1 MPLKKNL
8 PLRRPDTE
16 RSIPALTDLP
26 RPLYARAESLNAGS
40 WTPTHRHEWVQ
51 FSYAISGVLG
61 VHTEQGS
68 FFAPPQ
74 WGVWIPA
81 GLDHEVVTSTRA
93 EMRSLYVRTQDS
105 LWAPDRC
112 RVLEVTPLA
121 RELIKAFCLL
131 PADYPEHESQEAR
144 LVQVLIDQLANLPE
158 VGFSLP
164 LPRHARLLALCQELV
179 DDPAQG
185 VTLAEWAQRL
195 SLSEK
200 TLMRLFQR
208 ETGLS
213 FRGWRQRARLLA
225 SLTALEEGGSV
236 TTAALDCGYDS
247 TSAFIAAFRQ
257 LFGFTP
263 GELFRGQPPMHS

>member
-1 MPLKKNL
+1 MPINGQLSTRN
-8 PLRRPDTE
+8 PDTE
-16 RSIPALTDLP
+16 RQVPVLDDLP

-40 WTPTHRHEWVQ
+40 WTPTHRHDWVQ

-61 VHTEQGS
+61 VHTPQGS

-93 EMRSLYVRTQDS
+93 EMRSLYVRREDCR
-105 LWAPDRC
+105 WAPDRC

-121 RELIKAFCLL
+121 RELIKTFCQI
-131 PADYPEHESQEAR
+131 PADYPETDSSEAR
-144 LVQVLIDQLANLPE
+144 LVQVLLDQLAQLPE

-164 LPRHARLLALCQELV
+164 LPRHTRLLNLCNELIE
-179 DDPAQG
+179 DPGQLI
-185 VTLAEWAQRL
+185 TLTDWAERL
-195 SLSEK
+195 SVSEK

-213 FRGWRQRARLLA
+213 FRGWRQRARLLS
-225 SLTALEEGGSV
+225 SLNALEEGESV
-236 TTAALDCGYDS
+236 TNTALACGYDS
-247 TSAFIAAFRQ
+247 TSAFIAAFKG

-263 GELFRGQPPMHS
+263 GDLFKQQA

>member
-1 MPLKKNL
+1 MPKNGQSS
-8 PLRRPDTE
+8 LRNPVTQRLIPTLTE
-16 RSIPALTDLP
+16 LP
-26 RPLYARAESLNAGS
+26 RPLYARAESLGAGS

-81 GLDHEVVTSTRA
+81 GLDHEVITSTRA
-93 EMRSLYVRTQDS
+93 EMRSLYVRTQDC
-105 LWAPDRC
+105 LWAADRC

-121 RELIKAFCLL
+121 RELIKTFCLL
-131 PADYPEHESQEAR
+131 PADYPEHDSPETR
-144 LVQVLIDQLANLPE
+144 LVQVLLDQLANLPE

-164 LPRHARLLALCQELV
+164 LPRHTRLLSLCNELV
-179 DDPAQG
+179 EEPGQN
-185 VTLAEWAQRL
+185 VTLAGWAARL
-195 SLSEK
+195 NMSEK

-225 SLTALEEGGSV
+225 SLNALEEGDSV
-236 TTAALDCGYDS
+236 TRTALECGYES
-247 TSAFIAAFRQ
+247 TSAFIAAFKG
-257 LFGFTP
+257 LFGLTP
-263 GELFRGQPPMHS
+263 GELFR

>member
-1 MPLKKNL
+1 MPTNGHFST
-8 PLRRPDTE
+8 RRSDAE
-16 RSIPALTDLP
+16 RHIPTLADLP
-26 RPLYARAESLNAGS
+26 RPVYARAESLSAGS
-40 WTPTHRHEWVQ
+40 WTPTHRHDWVQ

-61 VHTEQGS
+61 VHTPQGS

-93 EMRSLYVRTQDS
+93 EMRSLYVRKDDS

-121 RELIKAFCLL
+121 RELIKTFCQM
-131 PADYPEHESQEAR
+131 PPDYPQVDCSEAR
-144 LVQVLIDQLANLPE
+144 LVQVLLDQLAHLPE

-164 LPRHARLLALCQELV
+164 LPRHPRLLALCNELIEQPGQPITLV
-179 DDPAQG
+179 DW
-185 VTLAEWAQRL
+185 AERL
-195 SLSEK
+195 SVSEK

-213 FRGWRQRARLLA
+213 FRGWRQRARLLS
-225 SLTALEEGGSV
+225 SLNALEEGASV
-236 TTAALDCGYDS
+236 THTALACGYDS
-247 TSAFIAAFRQ
+247 TSAFIAAFKG

-263 GELFRGQPPMHS
+263 GELFRQ

>member
-1 MPLKKNL
+1 MPTKDHS
-8 PLRRPDTE
+8 PRRNPDA
-16 RSIPALTDLP
+16 RRFIPALSALP

-40 WTPTHRHEWVQ
+40 WTPTHRHDWVQ

-74 WGVWIPA
+74 WAVWIPA

-93 EMRSLYVRTQDS
+93 EMRSLYIRTEDS

-121 RELIKAFCLL
+121 RELIKSFCLL
-131 PADYPEHESQEAR
+131 PVDYPQPDSHEAR
-144 LVQVLIDQLANLPE
+144 LVQVLLDQLASLPE

-164 LPRHARLLALCQELV
+164 LPRHFRLLALCNELV
-179 DDPAQG
+179 AEPGQSI
-185 VTLAEWAQRL
+185 TLSDWALRL
-195 SLSEK
+195 NMSEK

-225 SLTALEEGGSV
+225 SLNALEEGESV
-236 TTAALDCGYDS
+236 TSTALSCGYDS
-247 TSAFIAAFRQ
+247 TSAFIAAFKG
-257 LFGFTP
+257 LFGSTP
-263 GELFRGQPPMHS
+263 GDLFKEPPGK

>member
-1 MPLKKNL
+1 MPTNGQHRLH
-8 PLRRPDTE
+8 REGSE
-16 RSIPALTDLP
+16 RQIPALSDLP
-26 RPLYARAESLNAGS
+26 RPLYARAESLSAGS
-40 WTPTHRHEWVQ
+40 WTPPHRHDWVQ

-61 VHTEQGS
+61 VHTAEGS

-81 GLDHEVVTSTRA
+81 GLEHEVVTSMRA

-105 LWAPDRC
+105 SWAPQRC

-121 RELIKAFCLL
+121 RELIKTFCLL
-131 PADYPEHESQEAR
+131 PPAYPLGDSSEAR
-144 LVQVLIDQLANLPE
+144 LVQVLLDQLAHLPE

-164 LPRHARLLALCQELV
+164 LPRHVRLLELCNELV
-179 DDPAQG
+179 ENPSQLI
-185 VTLAEWAQRL
+185 TLHDWAERL
-195 SLSEK
+195 GTSEK

-213 FRGWRQRARLLA
+213 FRGWRQRARLLS
-225 SLTALEEGGSV
+225 SLGALEEGDSV
-236 TTAALDCGYDS
+236 TNTALACGYDS
-247 TSAFIAAFRQ
+247 TSAFIAAFKG

-263 GELFRGQPPMHS
+263 GELFKP

>member
-1 MPLKKNL
+1 MPTKGHL
-8 PLRRPDTE
+8 PARSPGTE
-16 RSIPALTDLP
+16 RVIPSLTDLP

-40 WTPTHRHEWVQ
+40 WTPTHRHDWVQ

-61 VHTEQGS
+61 VHTDQGS

-105 LWAPDRC
+105 RWAHDRC

-121 RELIKAFCLL
+121 RELVKTFCLL
-131 PADYPEHESQEAR
+131 PVDYPPHDSPESR
-144 LVQVLIDQLANLPE
+144 LVQVLLDQLAGLPE

-164 LPRHARLLALCQELV
+164 LPRHPRLLALCNELV
-179 DDPAQG
+179 EEPGHAI
-185 VTLAEWAQRL
+185 TLTEWAKRL
-195 SLSEK
+195 GMSDK

-225 SLTALEEGGSV
+225 SLSALEGGDSV
-236 TTAALDCGYDS
+236 TTTALMCGYDS
-247 TSAFIAAFRQ
+247 TSAFIAAFRG

-263 GELFRGQPPMHS
+263 GELFRF

>member
-1 MPLKKNL
+1 MPTNGHF
-8 PLRRPDTE
+8 PQRRAETE
-16 RSIPALTDLP
+16 RQIPALTDLP
-26 RPLYARAESLNAGS
+26 RPLYARAESLSAGS
-40 WTPTHRHEWVQ
+40 WTPTHRHDWVQ

-61 VHTEQGS
+61 VHTPHGS

-93 EMRSLYVRTQDS
+93 EMRSLYVRRDDCA
-105 LWAPDRC
+105 WAPDRC

-121 RELIKAFCLL
+121 RELIKTFCQL
-131 PADYPEHESQEAR
+131 PAEYPQTDSRELR
-144 LVQVLIDQLANLPE
+144 LVNVLLDQLASLPE

-164 LPRHARLLALCQELV
+164 LPRHARLLSLCNELIEQ
-179 DDPAQG
+179 PGQLI
-185 VTLAEWAQRL
+185 TLIDWAARL
-195 SLSEK
+195 NMSEK

-213 FRGWRQRARLLA
+213 FRGWRQRARLLS
-225 SLTALEEGGSV
+225 SLNALEEGVSV
-236 TTAALDCGYDS
+236 TSTALACGYDS
-247 TSAFIAAFRQ
+247 TSAFIAAFKG

-263 GELFRGQPPMHS
+263 GELFRD

>member
-1 MPLKKNL
+1 MSHNPHR
-8 PLRRPDTE
+8 PLRHADTQ
-16 RSIPALTDLP
+16 RLIPELADLP
-26 RPLYARAESLNAGS
+26 RPLYARAESLTAGS

-93 EMRSLYVRTQDS
+93 EMRSLYVRKQDC
-105 LWAPDRC
+105 LWAKSRC

-121 RELIKAFCLL
+121 RELIKAFCQL
-131 PADYPEHESQEAR
+131 PADYPEAGSSESR
-144 LVQVLIDQLANLPE
+144 LVRVLLDQLAVLPE

-164 LPRHARLLALCQELV
+164 LPRHSHLLKLCDELIKTPDLSSSLSSWAVRLNM
-179 DDPAQG
+179 
-185 VTLAEWAQRL
+185 
-195 SLSEK
+195 SEK
-200 TLMRLFQR
+200 TVTRLFQR

-213 FRGWRQRARLLA
+213 FRSWRQRARLLS
-225 SLTALEEGGSV
+225 SLNPLQAGESVTNTALM
-236 TTAALDCGYDS
+236 CGYDS
-247 TSAFIAAFRQ
+247 TSAFIAAFKGF
-257 LFGFTP
+257 FGTTP
-263 GELFRGQPPMHS
+263 GELFSV